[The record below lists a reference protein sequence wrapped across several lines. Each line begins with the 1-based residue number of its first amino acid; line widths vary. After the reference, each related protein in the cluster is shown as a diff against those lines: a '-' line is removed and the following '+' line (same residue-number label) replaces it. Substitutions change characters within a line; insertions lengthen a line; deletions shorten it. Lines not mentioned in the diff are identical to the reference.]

1 MEIIVILF
9 IVLIILLSVLK
20 MYNDFIKLKNKIK
33 QSESG
38 IDVYLNQRFDLI
50 PNLVECVK
58 SYTKYETETLDKI
71 VELKEQN
78 DIIKKTLKNMKKQ
91 EYEIFIM
98 FYYEGRKI
106 NEICEIL
113 KTYDIII
120 PVPLNK
126 SRKKERGYNQTELI
140 AKEISKNIKNLK
152 YLNILEKTKN
162 AVPQSTLNKAQRLK
176 NLENAYKLKKE
187 INIQDQKILIFDDVF
202 TTGTTAN
209 ECAKIIKTIG
219 NNKISIFTI
228 AKD

>member
-1 MEIIVILF
+1 M
-9 IVLIILLSVLK
+9 LS
-20 MYNDFIKLKNKIK
+20 
-33 QSESG
+33 
-38 IDVYLNQRFDLI
+38 
-50 PNLVECVK
+50 
-58 SYTKYETETLDKI
+58 
-71 VELKEQN
+71 
-78 DIIKKTLKNMKKQ
+78 
-91 EYEIFIM
+91 
-98 FYYEGRKI
+98 
-106 NEICEIL
+106 
-113 KTYDIII
+113 YDIII

-219 NNKISIFTI
+219 SNKISIFTI

>member
-1 MEIIVILF
+1 MQLRDVVRKVDDKYIYDQEATQYEKESL
-9 IVLIILLSVLK
+9 
-20 MYNDFIKLKNKIK
+20 NNIK
-33 QSESG
+33 QN
-38 IDVYLNQRFDLI
+38 IINNKKIYDFL
-50 PNLVECVK
+50 K
-58 SYTKYETETLDKI
+58 S
-71 VELKEQN
+71 
-78 DIIKKTLKNMKKQ
+78 
-91 EYEIFIM
+91 
-98 FYYEGRKI
+98 
-106 NEICEIL
+106 
-113 KTYDIII
+113 YDIII

-152 YLNILEKTKN
+152 YLNILEKSKN